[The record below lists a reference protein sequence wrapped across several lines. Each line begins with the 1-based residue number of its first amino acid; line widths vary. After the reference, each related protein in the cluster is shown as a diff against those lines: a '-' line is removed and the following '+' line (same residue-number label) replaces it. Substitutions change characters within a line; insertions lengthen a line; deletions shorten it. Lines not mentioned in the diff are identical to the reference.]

1 MTVTKGGQTMDEV
14 LLEVEELRASR
25 ARVVAAAD
33 AERRVIERDLH
44 DGVQQ
49 YLIALAVNL
58 QLARRLADSD
68 PVALKVLLE
77 EIGQHVREAL
87 EDVRRLSWRIYP
99 SFLLER
105 GLVGALQAAASEAVI
120 STNVEAT
127 AIRRCS
133 VEIEA
138 TVYFCCVE
146 TLQAAVEY
154 LGANGRATIRLSELQ
169 DALRFEVFIDGSD
182 PEQWTTREL
191 AGMSDRLGALGGR
204 LSVSSEAGG
213 TCISGTIR
221 QVR

>member
-1 MTVTKGGQTMDEV
+1 MDEV

-33 AERRVIERDLH
+33 AERRLIERDLH
-44 DGVQQ
+44 DGAQQ

-68 PVALKVLLE
+68 PAALKVLLE
-77 EIGQHVREAL
+77 EIGQHVHEAL
-87 EDVRRLSWRIYP
+87 DDVRRLSWRIYP

-105 GLVGALQAAASEAVI
+105 GLVEALQAAASEAVF
-120 STNVEAT
+120 STSVEAT
-127 AIRRCS
+127 AIGRCS
-133 VEIEA
+133 AEIEA

-146 TLQAAVEY
+146 TLQAAVEHP
-154 LGANGRATIRLSELQ
+154 GANERATIRLSDLQ
-169 DALRFEVFIDGSD
+169 DALCFDVLIDGSD

-191 AGMSDRLGALGGR
+191 AGVSDRLGALGGR
-204 LSVSSEAGG
+204 LTVSSEAGG
-213 TCISGTIR
+213 ICISGTIP